1 MLSPLRS
8 LPVEKWGGRLGSVS
22 VATHRREVSFNTSR
36 RTFWRAHRLIRWYD
50 LTESSS
56 TMRCRRVGMVVLPL
70 SKPRRRGY
78 RRIRGNLDQAAETQ
92 VGGCPRLFPRPTF
105 PPWQSRSG
113 GGNSGRWVSPTFP
126 RRARRRFGRRGSS
139 FDRRTMSRQGGL
151 VGYPVRGDRYRAP
164 RRHRDWIHRSR
175 ISRSRI
181 EPRAVSGSTARPFW
195 RISRRPAATSRRAAR
210 RTGSR

>member
-1 MLSPLRS
+1 MLKYPCYQ
-8 LPVEKWGGRLGSVS
+8 PFVVS
-22 VATHRREVSFNTSR
+22 ASEPSGREVGRAVGFGER
-36 RTFWRAHRLIRWYD
+36 RHPPPRGFVQHFATDILAGASTDQVVRPDGILID
-50 LTESSS
+50 DA
-56 TMRCRRVGMVVLPL
+56 LPQ
-70 SKPRRRGY
+70 SWHGSPAFVEAPSA
-78 RRIRGNLDQAAETQ
+78 RIPSDS
-92 VGGCPRLFPRPTF
+92 
-105 PPWQSRSG
+105 WQSRSG

>member
-1 MLSPLRS
+1 M
-8 LPVEKWGGRLGSVS
+8 S

-92 VGGCPRLFPRPTF
+92 VGGCPRLFP
-105 PPWQSRSG
+105 
-113 GGNSGRWVSPTFP
+113 PTFP